1 MKKTAALL
9 LIAFFLLLPSAVVAK
24 RGQVVTFDD
33 PVLEAALRDAVGIP
47 EGDVTDKDLAK
58 VTKLGIERDYEQDPD
73 PATQVHS
80 IAVLAY
86 CAKLQS
92 LQLNFQD
99 ISDMSPLGG
108 LKKLKTLELGGSPIA
123 DITSLGN
130 LQALENLT
138 LFSCQAQDYSPLA
151 NLKKLKTLY
160 LDYSTISDLTPLTK
174 LTKLQTL
181 GLKRTAVTDVTPLA
195 KLKSLRTLYLSE
207 CAIKDYSPIEK
218 IYGKLKEK
226 DFELINPTPAPV
238 GKAII
243 FDDPALEAAIR
254 QTLNK
259 PEGDVYEEE
268 LSGLTNLETGFD
280 FTPNPPEGSR
290 VKSVDVL
297 KYCINLT
304 YLELLFNE
312 ITDITP
318 LAGLTKLV
326 DLRLGGNPVA
336 DITPLA
342 EFTNLESLAL
352 FNCQAK
358 DYMPLSHLTRLKNLQ
373 LDYSTIAD
381 LSPLSGLTQLTG
393 LWLVSTPVT
402 DVSPITGLTNLTT
415 LCLKDCMIGDY
426 SPLSAIIPNLKEM
439 DFDPDHPVTVV
450 AFNDPVLE
458 SIIRNSINRYE
469 GNVYDKQAAQITE
482 LSFERF
488 DDRPADEDI
497 FDLSALRYCTGLK
510 QLTLNNIAAT
520 DLSVLSTL
528 TGLEGLTLRNSKASD
543 YSALASLT
551 NLKGL
556 DLTGSSITD
565 LAPLAG
571 LTNLEALTL
580 RFTDVSDLTPLQ
592 NMTNLFG
599 LKLEGA
605 PVKDYS
611 PLTALYPN
619 LGKCDF
625 VLSEPGVVRFNDK
638 LLERRVRKAMNKPD
652 GDITP
657 EEAAAI
663 TLLDLSQD
671 ENSENSIE
679 ILQGLEAFTG
689 LTELNL
695 SGNMQLADLWP
706 ISGLA
711 KLEKLNC
718 RKCNILTLKPVSRLT
733 NLKELMLGWNG
744 SVGNLDALSGLVNLE
759 SLDAK
764 GVGITDISGLA
775 GLPKLQYVGLNCNR
789 ITDVSALATLPSLNS
804 AELKDNLVVDY
815 SVLAGIYPKLEH
827 KDFSLNALEQ
837 TGNGAKPADSTE
849 GWQYDAASRTLFIQ
863 SDAAMAAYQPNQD
876 NAEAATQTNAP
887 WAADLAKIEQIVVGD
902 EVTRISDY
910 AFAFASAL
918 KKITIGKS
926 VSSLG
931 WRCLYRCGNWQAG
944 VDLEILVNCASMPT
958 LGSDVMGYTWDNP
971 HTFLTVPAAQIEQWK
986 AALNGHTFRIGVQ

>member
-1 MKKTAALL
+1 MKKMAVLLIAALL
-9 LIAFFLLLPSAVVAK
+9 LFPSAGMAK
-24 RGQVVTFDD
+24 GGQVVTFDD

-58 VTKLGIERDYEQDPD
+58 VKSLGIGRNYEQNPD

-80 IAVLAY
+80 IAVLAH
-86 CAKLQS
+86 CVKLQS

-99 ISDMSPLGG
+99 ISDITPLSG
-108 LKKLKTLELGGSPIA
+108 LTKIKTLELGGSPIA
-123 DITSLGN
+123 DITPLGN
-130 LQALENLT
+130 LTALENLT

-151 NLKKLKTLY
+151 NLKKLKTLF
-160 LDYSTISDLTPLTK
+160 LDFSAISDLTPLAK
-174 LTKLQTL
+174 LTKLKTL
-181 GLKRTAVTDVTPLA
+181 GLKCTAVTDVAPLA
-195 KLKSLRTLYLSE
+195 KLKSLRTLYLAE

-226 DFELINPTPAPV
+226 DFELVKPTPAPV
-238 GKAII
+238 GEAIA
-243 FDDPALEAAIR
+243 FDDSVLEAAIR
-254 QTLNK
+254 QALNK

-268 LSGLTNLETGFD
+268 LAGLTYLGTGFD
-280 FTPNPPEGSR
+280 YEQNPPEGSR
-290 VKSVDVL
+290 VKSVEVV
-297 KYCINLT
+297 KYCLNLT
-304 YLELLFNE
+304 GLELFFNQ

-336 DITPLA
+336 DIAPLA
-342 EFTNLESLAL
+342 GLTNLESLAL

-358 DYMPLSHLTRLKNLQ
+358 DYTPLSHLTRLKCLQ

-381 LSPLSGLTQLTG
+381 LTPLSGLAELTG

-402 DVSPITGLTNLTT
+402 DVSPLAGLTGLTTLNL
-415 LCLKDCMIGDY
+415 KECMIGDF
-426 SPLSAIIPNLKEM
+426 SPLSAIIPNLTEM
-439 DFDPDHPVTVV
+439 DFDPDHPVTAV
-450 AFNDPVLE
+450 AFSDPVLE
-458 SIIRNSINRYE
+458 SIIRNSIHIYD
-469 GNVYDKQAAQITE
+469 GNVYDKQAAQIAE

-510 QLTLNNIAAT
+510 QLTLSNIAAT
-520 DLSVLSTL
+520 DLSALSTL

-543 YSALASLT
+543 YSALAALT
-551 NLKGL
+551 HLKWL
-556 DLTGSSITD
+556 DLTGSTIAD

-580 RFTDVSDLTPLQ
+580 CYTDVSDLTALQ
-592 NMTNLFG
+592 NMTKLFG
-599 LKLEGA
+599 LKLEGT

-625 VLSEPGVVRFNDK
+625 ILPEPGVVRFSDE
-638 LLERRVRKAMNKPD
+638 LLEERVRKAMNKPD

-663 TLLDLSQD
+663 TLLDLSQG
-671 ENSENSIE
+671 ENSESSIA

-718 RKCNILTLKPVSRLT
+718 WKCNISRLKPISRLT
-733 NLKELMLGWNG
+733 SLKELSLGWNG

-759 SLDAK
+759 ALDAK
-764 GVGITDISGLA
+764 GVGIVDIGGLT
-775 GLPKLQYVGLNCNR
+775 GLPKLQYVGLNCNA
-789 ITDVSALATLPSLNS
+789 IKDVSPLATLPGLTS
-804 AELKDNLVVDY
+804 AELKDNLIVDY
-815 SVLAGIYPKLEH
+815 SALAAIYPNLEY
-827 KDFSLNALEQ
+827 KDFTLDDPERPQSNVE
-837 TGNGAKPADSTE
+837 PMDSIE
-849 GWQYDAASRTLFIQ
+849 GWQYDASTHTLMIH
-863 SDAAMAAYQPNQD
+863 SDAAMIAYQPNHE
-876 NAEAATQTNAP
+876 NAEEATQTNAP
-887 WAADLAKIEQIVVGD
+887 WAADLAQIEQIIVGD
-902 EVTRISDY
+902 DVTRISDY
-910 AFAFASAL
+910 AFAYASAL
-918 KKITIGKS
+918 RRITIGKG
-926 VSSLG
+926 VTSLG
-931 WRCLYRCGNWQAG
+931 WRCLYRCGHWQAG
-944 VDLEILVNCASMPT
+944 DDLEIFVNCSSVPA
-958 LGSDVMGYTWDNP
+958 LGDDALGYTWDNP
-971 HTFLTVPAAQIEQWK
+971 HTFLTVPTSQIDQWK
-986 AALNGHTFRIGVQ
+986 TMLGKHALRIVAQ